1 MYFEVIRGRGCDSL
15 VKAQIIEISA
25 IESAVM
31 AQSKIV
37 IQQKAEISAQAYALG
52 LQIQQLA
59 SDRDMMKVKNNNL
72 KERINSLKKVIIALG
87 AFDALL
93 ILVLIL

>member
-37 IQQKAEISAQAYALG
+37 IQQKAEISAQAYALW

-59 SDRDMMKVKNNNL
+59 SERDMARLKNEGLKTRLMKSRKW
-72 KERINSLKKVIIALG
+72 VIGEGGVIVV
-87 AFDALL
+87 L